1 MKRIYNWGILAP
13 GHIARKFATELKEV
27 PNARLYAVGS
37 RDLIKAK
44 EFAKDFN
51 AEKYYGSYEALA
63 ADPDVD
69 IIYVAS
75 PHSFHKEHAT
85 LCLKNHKAVL
95 CEKALALNL
104 REVNAMIDCAKENN
118 SFLMEAMIVPQQ
130 PSYREAKR
138 VINSGEMGNIK
149 YIQGWF
155 GFNRAP
161 YDYSRRL
168 FNPALGGGAL
178 LDIGLYPV
186 FDVLYFLGSPEAV
199 TADAELASTGVD
211 QTISVRMKYDKGVT
225 ASVFS
230 SFMTASGLGSDILCE
245 KGTLRLRRL
254 NAVDQW
260 LEIDIPGQEL
270 KRLTWKS
277 SECGLKQEA
286 IEVMRCLDEGMQES
300 PNMPHSASIHLM
312 EILDEIRQKA
322 GVFYPGRD

>member
-1 MKRIYNWGILAP
+1 MRRIYKWGILAP
-13 GHIARKFATELKEV
+13 GHIARKFAIELKEV
-27 PNARLYAVGS
+27 PNAVLYAVGS
-37 RDLIKAK
+37 RDLTKAM
-44 EFAKDFN
+44 EFAKEFN

-63 ADPDVD
+63 RDPGVD

-75 PHSFHKEHAT
+75 PHAFHKEHAM
-85 LCLKNHKAVL
+85 LCLKNKKAVL

-104 REVNAMIDCAKENN
+104 REVKEMIDCATENT

-130 PSYREAKR
+130 PSYREAKS
-138 VINSGEMGNIK
+138 IIDSGVLGKIK
-149 YIQGWF
+149 YLQGWF

-186 FDVLYFLGSPEAV
+186 FDVLYFLGSPEAI
-199 TADAELASTGVD
+199 TADAELADTGVD
-211 QTISVRMKYDKGVT
+211 QTVSVRMKYDGGVT

-230 SFMTASGLGSDILCE
+230 SFMTASGLGSDIFCE
-245 KGTLRLRRL
+245 KGTLRLRRS

-260 LEIDIPGQEL
+260 LEIDIPGEEL

-286 IEVMRCLDEGMQES
+286 IESMRCLDEGRLES
-300 PNMPHSASIHLM
+300 DRMPHSMSLALM
-312 EILDEIRQKA
+312 TVLDEIRKQT
-322 GVFYPGRD
+322 GVTYLSD

>member
-1 MKRIYNWGILAP
+1 M
-13 GHIARKFATELKEV
+13 
-27 PNARLYAVGS
+27 
-37 RDLIKAK
+37 
-44 EFAKDFN
+44 
-51 AEKYYGSYEALA
+51 
-63 ADPDVD
+63 
-69 IIYVAS
+69 
-75 PHSFHKEHAT
+75 
-85 LCLKNHKAVL
+85 CLKNHKAVL

-104 REVNAMIDCAKENN
+104 GEVKAIIDCAKENN

-130 PSYREAKR
+130 PSYQEAKR
-138 VINSGEMGNIK
+138 LIDSGVMGEIK

-186 FDVLYFLGSPEAV
+186 FDVLYFLGSPEAI

-211 QTISVRMKYDKGVT
+211 QTVSVRMKYDKGVT

-245 KGTLRLRRL
+245 KGTLRLRRT

-260 LEIDIPGQEL
+260 LEIDIPGEEL
-270 KRLTWKS
+270 KRIDWPS
-277 SECGLKQEA
+277 SACGLKQEA
-286 IEVMRCLDEGMQES
+286 VEVMRCLDEGRQES
-300 PNMPHSASIHLM
+300 DKMPHSMSIALM
-312 EILDEIRQKA
+312 TVLDGIRKQT
-322 GVFYPGRD
+322 GVLYVSDRK

>member
-1 MKRIYNWGILAP
+1 MRRIYKWGILAP
-13 GHIARKFATELKEV
+13 GHIARKFAIELKEV
-27 PNARLYAVGS
+27 PNAVLYAVGS
-37 RDLIKAK
+37 RDLTKAE
-44 EFAKDFN
+44 EFAKEFN
-51 AEKYYGSYEALA
+51 AEKYYGNYEALA
-63 ADPDVD
+63 RDPGVD

-75 PHSFHKEHAT
+75 PHAFHKEHAM
-85 LCLKNHKAVL
+85 LCLKNKKAVL

-104 REVNAMIDCAKENN
+104 REVKEMIDCATENT

-130 PSYREAKR
+130 PSYREAKS
-138 VINSGEMGNIK
+138 IIDSGVLGKIK
-149 YIQGWF
+149 YLQGWF

-186 FDVLYFLGSPEAV
+186 FDVLYFLGSPEAI
-199 TADAELASTGVD
+199 TADAELADTGVD
-211 QTISVRMKYDKGVT
+211 QTVSVRMKYDGGVT

-230 SFMTASGLGSDILCE
+230 SFMTASGLGSDIFCE
-245 KGTLRLRRL
+245 KGTLRLRRS

-260 LEIDIPGQEL
+260 LEIDIPGEEL

-286 IEVMRCLDEGMQES
+286 IESMRCLDEGRLES
-300 PNMPHSASIHLM
+300 DRMPHSMSLALM
-312 EILDEIRQKA
+312 TVLDEIRKQT
-322 GVFYPGRD
+322 GVTYLSD